1 MSMLLRSKRYFEALV
16 DAELIFARGSPKIL
30 HNMPEAYYA
39 CLYSVKDLNA
49 MHSIVGM
56 ENFGNK
62 QFLAI
67 LAGRPIPGMI
77 DVAMALEDG
86 VIEADDDGA

>member
-1 MSMLLRSKRYFEALV
+1 
-16 DAELIFARGSPKIL
+16 
-30 HNMPEAYYA
+30 
-39 CLYSVKDLNA
+39 

-56 ENFGNK
+56 ENVGNK

-67 LAGRPIPGMI
+67 LAGRPIPGMM

-86 VIEADDDGA
+86 VIEADDDGAVPLALMDGAADVDPAVGPDAGEAGGVAAAPVIALP